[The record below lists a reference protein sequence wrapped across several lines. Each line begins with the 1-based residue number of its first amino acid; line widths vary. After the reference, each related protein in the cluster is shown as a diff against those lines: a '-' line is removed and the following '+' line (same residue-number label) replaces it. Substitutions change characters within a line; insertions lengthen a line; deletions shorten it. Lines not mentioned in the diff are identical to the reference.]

1 MMATRK
7 TKTPANK
14 SRIEMLSG
22 VNKHFFPDKEK
33 VNQVFIM
40 LSDQITTK
48 ACDDVIADLINMN
61 APHFEEDD
69 KGNMKRIENK
79 MNLDVINLVINSEGG
94 DLVAAIALV
103 EVIQASVIPVRTIV
117 IGECA
122 SAALVIFMSGH
133 QRVVTPTASLLSHQ
147 LSSGGEGTYSN
158 MKATM
163 KAMTMYHDLMVSHYE
178 KFTGLPR
185 DVIEKELLNSEDVI
199 LTPEDARGFELCDVI
214 MDLK

>member
-1 MMATRK
+1 MATRK
-7 TKTPANK
+7 RTSPTKPH
-14 SRIEMLSG
+14 SEMLSG
-22 VNKHFFPDKEK
+22 INRYFFPTKEK

-40 LSDQITTK
+40 MSDQITTK
-48 ACDDVIADLINMN
+48 SCDDIIADLINMN

-69 KGNMKRIENK
+69 NGNMKRIENK

-94 DLVAAIALV
+94 DLIAAIALV

-122 SAALVIFMSGH
+122 SAALVVFMAGH
-133 QRVVTPTASLLSHQ
+133 QRVATPTSSLLSHQ
-147 LSSGGEGTYSN
+147 LSSGGEGTYTN

-163 KAMTMYHDLMVSHYE
+163 KSMQLYHELMLTHYE

-185 DVIEKELLNSEDVI
+185 DMIEEQLLNSEDVI
-199 LTPEDARGFELCDVI
+199 LTPEDAKGFNLCDII